1 MPDIPDEPDGQDLA
15 EIFDETNITPDGEDI
30 ATSDLQPNLFDAT
43 SADEDADDGL
53 APDDDFDP
61 DALDEAEYEEVVLAE
76 EDLDEPRSFARSDAD
91 LVTDDDE
98 QPEDLEAGEAT
109 EDATERP
116 SERALRPSGGPGTD

>member
-98 QPEDLEAGEAT
+98 QPEDLEAGEAA